1 MEINKEQME
10 DEKTDK
16 ILKLA
21 VSLIG
26 GITCIVFVVMMF
38 V

>member
-1 MEINKEQME
+1 MEMNKEQME

-21 VSLIG
+21 VSLVG
-26 GITCIVFVVMMF
+26 GITCIVFAVMMF
-38 V
+38 I